1 MRERG
6 PSPPPLGPQET
17 LGGGV
22 GHGIHQ
28 PSCAFDRRCREVTK
42 VRVGMA
48 QQTMPRLRGA

>member
-42 VRVGMA
+42 VRAGMA